1 LHRETKSLLF
11 RNAERERGTMTSPRM
26 PPLKS
31 LDLSLRVIEAMD
43 ATHAERGVSD
53 LARELRVSKA
63 TIYRILTT
71 LEARGYV
78 VQDPATVR
86 YRIGPRL
93 RQFGHNGPARLD
105 LPALLRPF
113 MVELRD
119 WTREN
124 IHLAV
129 LDGPDVIYA
138 AKEEGLHPVQVMSTV
153 GARCPAHCVATGK
166 AILAYAPQAER
177 DRLLAA
183 GLRRYTPLTLATDDA
198 FAAEMARIRT
208 QGFAIN
214 RGEWRLEVRGV
225 AAPIFDAAGAPI
237 AAIGVCGPAERMS
250 DEAMAGMVPVVTDV
264 AARATRYIGGTNAR
278 AQ

>member
-1 LHRETKSLLF
+1 
-11 RNAERERGTMTSPRM
+11 MTGVRI

-93 RQFGHNGPARLD
+93 RQFGQNGPARLD
-105 LPALLRPF
+105 LPALARPF
-113 MVELRD
+113 MIELRD
-119 WTREN
+119 RTREN

-129 LDGPDVIYA
+129 LDGVDVIYA
-138 AKEEGLHPVQVMSTV
+138 AKEEGLHPVQVMSNV

-166 AILAYAPQAER
+166 AILAFAPSVDR
-177 DRLLAA
+177 DRVVAS
-183 GLRRYTPLTLATDDA
+183 GLTCYTPLTHATEQS
-198 FAAEMARIRT
+198 FNAEMARIRA
-208 QGFAIN
+208 QGFAVN
-214 RGEWRLEVRGV
+214 QGEWRLEVRGV
-225 AAPIFDAAGAPI
+225 ATPIFDAASRAI
-237 AAIGVCGPAERMS
+237 AAIGVCGPANRMS
-250 DEAMAGMVPVVTDV
+250 VDAIADMVPIVTDA
-264 AARATRYIGGTNAR
+264 AARATRYIGGTNAG